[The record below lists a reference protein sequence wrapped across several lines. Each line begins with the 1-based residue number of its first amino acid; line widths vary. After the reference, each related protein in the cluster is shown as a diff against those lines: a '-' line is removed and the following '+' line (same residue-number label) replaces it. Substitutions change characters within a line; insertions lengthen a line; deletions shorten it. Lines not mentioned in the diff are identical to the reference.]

1 MAMEA
6 IHTETMIARKD
17 VEPKEEAPEEVGV
30 LKVDLIVGQLDTETV
45 ALASLPPNIPSY
57 LFQVSKTYVSL
68 DLSPLIV
75 LLQL

>member
-30 LKVDLIVGQLDTETV
+30 DLIVGQLDTETV
-45 ALASLPPNIPSY
+45 ALASSPPNIPSY
-57 LFQVSKTYVSL
+57 LFQDTKTYVSL
-68 DLSPLIV
+68 EVSPLIV